1 MLNICWLHIL
11 VSDIDSSRFSQWKHC
26 LSSSFALCYIWNREY
41 KSNKLTLK
49 PSKKKLKN
57 RSNFSGKKLIPDYA
71 YLKWRGSN
79 IVASRCKSIAKYWLD
94 IWLHLRKQ
102 IFEIKIKI
110 SSLKFLVFVTSYPVS
125 CQWLMN
131 IIVILLVDNLIQS
144 DKPKRL
150 SNKYLVF

>member
-110 SSLKFLVFVTSYPVS
+110 KIFSLKFLGFCYKLSSFLSMIDEYYSYP
-125 CQWLMN
+125 
-131 IIVILLVDNLIQS
+131 
-144 DKPKRL
+144 L
-150 SNKYLVF
+150 SGQFDTIWQTKKTF

>member
-57 RSNFSGKKLIPDYA
+57 RSNFSGKKLIPDYV

-110 SSLKFLVFVTSYPVS
+110 KIFSLKFLGFCYKLSSFLSMIDEYYSYP
-125 CQWLMN
+125 
-131 IIVILLVDNLIQS
+131 
-144 DKPKRL
+144 L
-150 SNKYLVF
+150 SGQFDTIWQTKKTF